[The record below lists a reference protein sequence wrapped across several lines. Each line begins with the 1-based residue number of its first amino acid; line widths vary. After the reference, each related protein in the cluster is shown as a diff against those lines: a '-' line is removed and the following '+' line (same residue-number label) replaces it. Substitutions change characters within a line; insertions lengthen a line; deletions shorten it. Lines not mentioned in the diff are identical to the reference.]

1 MAGRGWGALRSRAE
15 GASRKLGGKKLL
27 GVEVRSEADLIPVIA
42 RGLPLE
48 SLAALVR
55 DGLSPQEVDRLII
68 PRRTLS
74 HRRARK
80 EPLNQVESER
90 ALRVALITALAEDTF
105 DDKAKADAWLRRPT
119 RALDGRRPI
128 DLLDSEVGGRLVEDL
143 LYRIAHGIAA

>member
-1 MAGRGWGALRSRAE
+1 MAGSGSSALRSRVQA
-15 GASRKLGGKKLL
+15 ASRKLGGKRLL

-48 SLAALVR
+48 SLAALAR

-90 ALRVALITALAEDTF
+90 ALRVASIAALAEDTF

-128 DLLDSEVGGRLVEDL
+128 DLLDSEVGGRLVENL